1 MNQVEE
7 RASLLAQAIGDSEEY
22 QNYLKVKK
30 EVEQNDI
37 LCHKI
42 DQFREKNFVL
52 HSTLEGEE
60 LYNAMENFEREH
72 AALRKDPLVNE
83 YLTAE
88 LTIIRMVQQVE
99 KTILDAVD
107 LELIFTP
114 TVEDDD

>member
-1 MNQVEE
+1 M
-7 RASLLAQAIGDSEEY
+7 
-22 QNYLKVKK
+22 
-30 EVEQNDI
+30 
-37 LCHKI
+37 
-42 DQFREKNFVL
+42 
-52 HSTLEGEE
+52 
-60 LYNAMENFEREH
+60 
-72 AALRKDPLVNE
+72 NE